1 MGEWKRGDG
10 ITQQHCIKALT
21 WTPAINSRGAEPGL
35 GKNGRWRR
43 EEAAAVGGSG
53 TKPCLGPGDVNRLI
67 GVWESTGAELHGWR
81 PDEGKG
87 DLSKEPAPS

>member
-1 MGEWKRGDG
+1 M
-10 ITQQHCIKALT
+10 
-21 WTPAINSRGAEPGL
+21 
-35 GKNGRWRR
+35 NGRWRR

-81 PDEGKG
+81 PVEEKG
-87 DLSKEPAPS
+87 ELSKEPAPS